1 MKTPAWA
8 VLLTGLGLAY
18 ALPMVSLL
26 SSMLTASA
34 KVEQDMVSVE
44 RTLQFINIPPARAG
58 VVLDEP
64 SCSELL
70 PLSCMHDVTS
80 LMYAESV
87 WPSVPL
93 LPAVLVKL

>member
-1 MKTPAWA
+1 MLAVSTVADWNTGAVSPHGWE

-44 RTLQFINIPPARAG
+44 RTLQFIHIPSARDQG
-58 VVLDEP
+58 FLDEDC
-64 SCSELL
+64 CSASALPHVGASLL
-70 PLSCMHDVTS
+70 SPCCAT
-80 LMYAESV
+80 Y
-87 WPSVPL
+87 
-93 LPAVLVKL
+93 

>member
-1 MKTPAWA
+1 MRVNLALNAGSVKTHAWA

-44 RTLQFINIPPARAG
+44 RTLQFINIPAARDG
-58 VVLDEP
+58 GVLDDAHYNRAA
-64 SCSELL
+64 
-70 PLSCMHDVTS
+70 LSTS
-80 LMYAESV
+80 ALHTFGDMRPE
-87 WPSVPL
+87 
-93 LPAVLVKL
+93 